1 MQNFRAFSVFHK
13 SHRLFFKH
21 PMSGYPSLLP
31 FLNQKTISNNY
42 ILLIIFIFQNFC
54 NFVILN
60 FTLVCLETENLYKA
74 VLINAPI
81 GFAHHKIVLDE
92 DGKPIDYIFLDANPA
107 FEELTG
113 LSIEKIINKRLGEV
127 APEILKDKFDWV
139 RFYGNIALNGGKYT
153 FVQYSDALKRWYK
166 VYAFSTEKFYFTTFS
181 LDISDE
187 YQKLLD
193 FKEKEELAEKFYQ
206 DTQKLA
212 EDLALSQSVLE
223 DALYEKNLLLYEI
236 TEVKEKLEEALREKD
251 KLFSI
256 IAHDLKSP
264 FSGFLGIANL
274 LSTNIEDLSR
284 EELIEIAKM
293 LKESAE
299 KTYKLIENLLE
310 WSRVQRGMIQFKPDW
325 VNLFYLVNEIS
336 SLQAVNLQKKELQFL
351 NEIPPELELFADMNM
366 LSTIFRNL
374 ISNAIKF
381 TPRGGKVIVFATKNA
396 DGETLIA
403 VRDTGIGIPADMLP
417 VLFKVGAKTFRPG
430 TEGESSTGLG
440 LVLCKEY
447 VEKHG
452 GKVWVE
458 STEGSGTTFFF
469 TIPNQTKE

>member
-1 MQNFRAFSVFHK
+1 
-13 SHRLFFKH
+13 
-21 PMSGYPSLLP
+21 
-31 FLNQKTISNNY
+31 
-42 ILLIIFIFQNFC
+42 
-54 NFVILN
+54 
-60 FTLVCLETENLYKA
+60 LETENLYKA

-166 VYAFSTEKFYFTTFS
+166 VYAFSTEKFYFTTFF

-336 SLQAVNLQKKELQFL
+336 SQQAVNLQKKELQFL

-366 LSTIFRNL
+366 LSTIF
-374 ISNAIKF
+374 
-381 TPRGGKVIVFATKNA
+381 P
-396 DGETLIA
+396 TLSP
-403 VRDTGIGIPADMLP
+403 T
-417 VLFKVGAKTFRPG
+417 
-430 TEGESSTGLG
+430 
-440 LVLCKEY
+440 
-447 VEKHG
+447 
-452 GKVWVE
+452 
-458 STEGSGTTFFF
+458 
-469 TIPNQTKE
+469 Q

>member
-1 MQNFRAFSVFHK
+1 M
-13 SHRLFFKH
+13 
-21 PMSGYPSLLP
+21 
-31 FLNQKTISNNY
+31 
-42 ILLIIFIFQNFC
+42 
-54 NFVILN
+54 
-60 FTLVCLETENLYKA
+60 
-74 VLINAPI
+74 
-81 GFAHHKIVLDE
+81 
-92 DGKPIDYIFLDANPA
+92 
-107 FEELTG
+107 
-113 LSIEKIINKRLGEV
+113 
-127 APEILKDKFDWV
+127 
-139 RFYGNIALNGGKYT
+139 
-153 FVQYSDALKRWYK
+153 
-166 VYAFSTEKFYFTTFS
+166 
-181 LDISDE
+181 
-187 YQKLLD
+187 
-193 FKEKEELAEKFYQ
+193 EKEEIAEKFYQ

-212 EDLALSQSVLE
+212 EDLALSKSVLE

-299 KTYKLIENLLE
+299 NTYKLIENLLE

-381 TPRGGKVIVFATKNA
+381 TPRGGKVIVSATKNA

-417 VLFKVGAKTFRPG
+417 VLFKVGAKTSRPG

-452 GKVWVE
+452 GKIWVE